1 MFILLFNLAFNPKIL
16 YHIYISTRP
25 QAVEL
30 CEQVIEMCGTESINP
45 STTRLDMKVVQQSL
59 EDTLCGVSRDVAAV
73 EVKTRKRR
81 KNLKHCPGQNQ
92 AGDT

>member
-1 MFILLFNLAFNPKIL
+1 MQGN
-16 YHIYISTRP
+16 STET
-25 QAVEL
+25 QSVEF

-45 STTRLDMKVVQQSL
+45 STSRLDMKVVQQSL
-59 EDTLCGVSRDVAAV
+59 VDTFCGESRDVAAV
-73 EVKTRKRR
+73 EVKTRKRS